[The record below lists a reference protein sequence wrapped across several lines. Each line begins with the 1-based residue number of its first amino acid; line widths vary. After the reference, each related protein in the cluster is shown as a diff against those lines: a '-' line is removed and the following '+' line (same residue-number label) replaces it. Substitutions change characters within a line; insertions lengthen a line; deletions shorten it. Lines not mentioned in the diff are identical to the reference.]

1 MRQLLV
7 FLAVAV
13 ASACSSPGDAPA
25 PAASSP
31 PAATAATVT
40 QVSGRAPAGA
50 LVALEPVAGVPM
62 PEGDAVL
69 DQFSK
74 AFVPETLFVRV
85 GQPVIFKNSEDQL
98 HNVAVVRTRTGTG
111 VFNIS
116 QNQGDV
122 HTHTF
127 EQAGEYDV
135 TCDVHPGMRATIVA
149 AHTPHAVYADAR
161 GAFVF
166 QNITPGAYR
175 LKVSAGGRDTER
187 AIEVAGAQMD
197 VGDVRPGGTT

>member
-1 MRQLLV
+1 MIRLLAL
-7 FLAVAV
+7 LALVLAP
-13 ASACSSPGDAPA
+13 ACSGTDDV
-25 PAASSP
+25 PAAVTSP
-31 PAATAATVT
+31 PAAAAPTVT
-40 QVSGRAPAGA
+40 QVSGHAVAGA
-50 LVALEPVAGVPM
+50 LVMLEPAAGVTL
-62 PEGDAVL
+62 PEGNAVL

-98 HNVAVVRTRTGTG
+98 HNVTVVRMRTGTG

-135 TCDVHPGMRATIVA
+135 SCDVHPGMRATVVA
-149 AHTPHAVYADAR
+149 SNTPYTVYADAQ
-161 GAFVF
+161 GAFSF
-166 QNITPGAYR
+166 QNITPGPYR
-175 LKVSAGGRDTER
+175 LKVSSGGRETER
-187 AIEVAGAQMD
+187 SVEVAGAQMD
-197 VGDVRPGGTT
+197 LGHVRPGGGA